1 MLDVRLTE
9 GLGRC
14 AFKDMDYLPAAF
26 RPAMPRMMTCR
37 APLEHQTCRAA
48 AERADC
54 TAQHVGAKRPCVPGL
69 NRPCC
74 RTGGAMPSLNGAAR
88 QEADLG
94 AARPELACGAN
105 SLPAT
110 RPRIRMKN
118 KRSPAKGEAAR
129 PAPCFNDVKARH
141 WKRPNV

>member
-14 AFKDMDYLPAAF
+14 AFKDMNCLPAAF
-26 RPAMPRMMTCR
+26 GPEMPRMMTCR
-37 APLEHQTCRAA
+37 ALLERQTCRAA

-54 TAQHVGAKRPCVPGL
+54 TAQHVGAKRPCMPDF

-74 RTGGAMPSLNGAAR
+74 RTGGAMPRLNGATR

-94 AARPELACGAN
+94 SGRRE
-105 SLPAT
+105 
-110 RPRIRMKN
+110 
-118 KRSPAKGEAAR
+118 
-129 PAPCFNDVKARH
+129 H
-141 WKRPNV
+141 